1 MALSQFKTLVKMQT
15 DNGVRLIDGEHDHRS
30 AKVYISCIAD
40 AVAEKCAVILGSK
53 HFMSVLS
60 DGSQAR
66 KTKSDKEMV
75 MVRFERNGLPC
86 YIVASLLEME
96 DFGGTGAESLY
107 NGINGIFAVN
117 GTLPLDDYRTKLVS
131 CTADG
136 ASVNFGRISGLL
148 TRLDNDRGWLI
159 KIHCANHRV
168 ELSVKDA
175 FEQSTFTSILDPL
188 YTSIYTLLKNSGKL
202 KSEVKSACE
211 ALNIKHYVLPKLTGT
226 RFIGHRVTSFTSL
239 LNVWPALVE
248 MLGNVIADPKT
259 KSSVRAK
266 ATGIL
271 NKLKSYAVLC
281 NVCSYL
287 DLLEAVLPISKIFEG
302 EGLMIYEVPSAVH
315 ESMDCLDEIQKFGS
329 MDDDLVTHMRRFV
342 LEKDGDETK
351 LIVNYKP
358 HPDVSKT
365 TGRKSTNVDMSYV
378 TYANDLSRESSF
390 TAKKKM
396 A

>member
-1 MALSQFKTLVKMQT
+1 
-15 DNGVRLIDGEHDHRS
+15 
-30 AKVYISCIAD
+30 
-40 AVAEKCAVILGSK
+40 
-53 HFMSVLS
+53 MSVLS

-86 YIVASLLEME
+86 YIVASLLEMD
-96 DFGGTGAESLY
+96 DFGGTGAEPLY
-107 NGINGIFAVN
+107 NGINSIFSVN

-168 ELSVKDA
+168 ELSVKDV

-188 YTSIYTLLKNSGKL
+188 YSSIYTLLKNSGKL
-202 KSEVKSACE
+202 KNEVKSACE
-211 ALNIKHYVLPKLTGT
+211 ALNIKHYVLSKLTGT
-226 RFIGHRVTSFTSL
+226 RFIGHRVTSFPSL

-248 MLGNVIADPKT
+248 MLGNVVSDPKT

-266 ATGIL
+266 ATGIW
-271 NKLKSYAVLC
+271 NKLKSYTVLC
-281 NVCSYL
+281 NVCLYL
-287 DLLEAVLPISKIFEG
+287 HLLEAVSKIFEG
-302 EGLMIYEVPSAVH
+302 EGLMIYET
-315 ESMDCLDEIQKFGS
+315 MDCLNEIHNFES
-329 MDDDLVTHMRRFV
+329 MDDDLVTHMQRFNFK
-342 LEKDGDETK
+342 KDGDETK

-365 TGRKSTNVDMSYV
+365 TGRKCTNVDVLYDIYKRLTPRIIFYCEKENGIKNKRLLRRSI
-378 TYANDLSRESSF
+378 SRLQR
-390 TAKKKM
+390 
-396 A
+396 